1 MPTKIIL
8 RGAQRRIRLEK
19 KKSKD
24 DERKVFPIVADM
36 MGVWEEIAEEDDVSD
51 ILGSYTGNPYRDFY
65 PEQDADDL

>member
-1 MPTKIIL
+1 MKRKKTK
-8 RGAQRRIRLEK
+8 
-19 KKSKD
+19 D
-24 DERKVFPIVADM
+24 NERKVFPIVADM

>member
-1 MPTKIIL
+1 MK
-8 RGAQRRIRLEK
+8 R

-51 ILGSYTGNPYRDFY
+51 ILGSYTGNPSETVR
-65 PEQDADDL
+65 PQQDADDL

>member
-1 MPTKIIL
+1 MK
-8 RGAQRRIRLEK
+8 R

>member
-1 MPTKIIL
+1 MK
-8 RGAQRRIRLEK
+8 R

-51 ILGSYTGNPYRDFY
+51 ILGSYTGNSTETVKPQ
-65 PEQDADDL
+65 QDADDL